1 MKIIKKS
8 IYFFLLLGL
17 SVCLGTFCWK
27 LINLPL
33 SNNEIV
39 GDYSLKNLNSFND
52 VLGYIIFI
60 AIPIL
65 FYFIWKIYFEKKK
78 ISDFFFK
85 IRFENENTDI
95 NIKVYILLFLF
106 IFFIILE
113 FLSVQFSLDK
123 IDLFHEGARLSSSF
137 KSKLDGSL
145 WSGSYISTGIIYEI
159 LGPKYLWEIF
169 NQESVGLLRFL
180 DILFVLLTKLILIF
194 LSFEISKNTNLNLF
208 FKSIFFMLL
217 SIILLSLTNYNSNV
231 DLIKFR
237 EIPILLTLLF
247 FIRSLNNGNQLYFP
261 YIIVGFLSVSTFFWS
276 IDRALVLNLFVI
288 FISIFLLINKNYK
301 NILIILL
308 SVIFFWLFFYFF
320 LKGEFLFFI
329 LNTISIFKEMSEING
344 FVHPIPFSDGA
355 NASRSTKTILLIL
368 ISLLIS
374 FSFFFKEKGK
384 LSYRYKISLT
394 SLSLVSFL
402 SYIYALGRT
411 DYTHLKQ
418 VFGFPII
425 FLSCYLLF
433 YLFYFI
439 YQKYKF
445 HNYDTKKFLLVLIPF
460 LIVIHVNLNIDY
472 SKIINFKNRLIKY
485 VQLDDN
491 NFLTETDI
499 DFIEQISPLIE
510 NEKCIQLYTN
520 DAALLYFLK
529 KPNCTKY
536 YFVWIIG
543 SKKNQIDFIRE
554 LDSTNYIIQ
563 NGVIDKKMKLHKW
576 GPALDIKYPML
587 TDYINKNFT
596 NDLIIGNRKIV
607 FR

>member
-39 GDYSLKNLNSFND
+39 GNYSLKNLNSLND

-65 FYFIWKIYFEKKK
+65 FYFIWKLYFEKKK
-78 ISDFFFK
+78 ISEFFLK

-95 NIKVYILLFLF
+95 DIKVYILFFLF
-106 IFFIILE
+106 ILFIILE

-123 IDLFHEGARLSSSF
+123 IDLFHEGARLSSAF
-137 KSKLDGSL
+137 KSKLDSSL

-159 LGPKYLWEIF
+159 LGPKYIWKIF

-194 LSFEISKNTNLNLF
+194 LSLEISKNTNLNSF
-208 FKSIFFMLL
+208 FKSIFFIFL

-247 FIRSLNNGNQLYFP
+247 FIRSLKNGNQLYLP
-261 YIIVGFLSVSTFFWS
+261 YIIIGFLSVITFFWS
-276 IDRALVLNLFVI
+276 IDRALVLNLFVT
-288 FISIFLLINKNYK
+288 FIIIFLLINKNYK

-308 SVIFFWLFFYFF
+308 SVIFFWLSSYFYLKDEFSFFA
-320 LKGEFLFFI
+320 

-344 FVHPIPFSDGA
+344 FVHPMPFSDGA

-374 FSFFFKEKGK
+374 LSFFFKEKSE

-445 HNYDTKKFLLVLIPF
+445 HNYDTKNFLLLLIPF
-460 LIVIHVNLNIDY
+460 LIVIHINLNIDY
-472 SKIINFKNRLIKY
+472 SKIINFKDRLIKY

-491 NFLTETDI
+491 SFLTKIDI
-499 DFIEQISPLIE
+499 DFIKQISPLIE

-529 KPNCTKY
+529 KPSCTKY

-543 SKKNQIDFIRE
+543 SKKNQIDFVQE
-554 LDSTNYIIQ
+554 LNDTNFIIED
-563 NGVIDKKMKLHKW
+563 GVIDRKMILHKW
-576 GPALDIKYPML
+576 GLALDVKYPVIKN
-587 TDYINKNFT
+587 YIDKNYV
-596 NDLIIGNRKIV
+596 NDLVVGNRKIL

>member
-27 LINLPL
+27 FINLPL
-33 SNNEIV
+33 TNNEIV
-39 GDYSLKNLNSFND
+39 GDYSLKNLNSLND

-60 AIPIL
+60 AIPVL
-65 FYFIWKIYFEKKK
+65 FYFIWKVYFEKKK
-78 ISDFFFK
+78 IRDFFFK
-85 IRFENENTDI
+85 IKFENENTDI
-95 NIKVYILLFLF
+95 DIKVYILFFLF
-106 IFFIILE
+106 VIFVILE
-113 FLSVQFSLDK
+113 MLSVQFSLGK
-123 IDLFHEGARLSSSF
+123 IDLFHEGARLSSAL
-137 KSKLDGSL
+137 KSKLDSSL

-159 LGPKYLWEIF
+159 LGPKYIWGIF
-169 NQESVGLLRFL
+169 NQESIGLLRFL
-180 DILFVLLTKLILIF
+180 DILFVFLTKLILIF
-194 LSFEISKNTNLNLF
+194 LSFEISKNTNFHSFLQ
-208 FKSIFFMLL
+208 SIFFIFL

-247 FIRSLNNGNQLYFP
+247 FIKSLKNGNQLYFP
-261 YIIVGFLSVSTFFWS
+261 YIIISFLSVATFFWS

-288 FISIFLLINKNYK
+288 FIIIFLLINKNYK
-301 NILIILL
+301 YILL
-308 SVIFFWLFFYFF
+308 LILSGIFFWLSFYFI
-320 LKGEFLFFI
+320 LKDEFLFFV

-355 NASRSTKTILLIL
+355 NSSRATKTILLIL

-374 FSFFFKEKGK
+374 FSFFFKEKSK
-384 LSYRYKISLT
+384 LSYKYKISLT

-425 FLSCYLLF
+425 FFSCYLLF

-439 YQKYKF
+439 NQKYKF
-445 HNYDTKKFLLVLIPF
+445 YNFDTKKFLLVLIP
-460 LIVIHVNLNIDY
+460 LIIVMHTSLNIDY

-499 DFIEQISPLIE
+499 DFIKQISPLVE

-520 DAALLYFLK
+520 DAALLYLLK
-529 KPNCTKY
+529 KPSCTKY

-543 SKKNQIDFIRE
+543 SKKNQVDFIKG
-554 LDSTNYIIQ
+554 LNDTNFIIED
-563 NGVIDKKMKLHKW
+563 GVIDRKMILHKW
-576 GPALDIKYPML
+576 GLPLDVKYPIIK
-587 TDYINKNFT
+587 DYIDKNYV
-596 NDLIIGNRKIV
+596 NDLIVGNRKIL